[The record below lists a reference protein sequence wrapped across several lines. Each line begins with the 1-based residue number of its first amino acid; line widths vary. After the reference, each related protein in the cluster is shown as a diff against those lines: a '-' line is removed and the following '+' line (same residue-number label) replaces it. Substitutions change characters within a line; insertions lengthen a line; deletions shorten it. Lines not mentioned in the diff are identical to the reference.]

1 MGAPPDMLLGRS
13 WIPRTF
19 LRSSSASLSPGIVQ
33 DLPKDA
39 PLAVAVRKV
48 LDIQDLPKELPETH
62 PTFLRTYR
70 RRGGPTGHALRKVL
84 DIQDLPK
91 QVPAAAAS

>member
-1 MGAPPDMLLGRS
+1 M
-13 WIPRTF
+13 
-19 LRSSSASLSPGIVQ
+19 SPGIVQ

-48 LDIQDLPKELPETH
+48 LDIQDLPKDRPETH
-62 PTFLRTYR
+62 PTFLRTDR
-70 RRGGPTGHALRKVL
+70 RRGGPTGHALTKVL